1 MIGIGRWC
9 RLVLIGLP
17 FAWLGLFFLLP
28 LLIVVKI
35 SLARSAIGIPPYTP
49 LLLDDGSGLKIQ
61 ATLANFAFLASDD
74 LYLRAYLGALGNAAL
89 ATALCLALGYP
100 ISYAIARSPGR
111 WRLILL
117 FLVMLPFWTSF
128 LIRVYAWIAIL
139 KPNGLLNQLLIAIG
153 LITTPLPLLN
163 NAFSVELGLV
173 YSYLPFMIL
182 PLYGSLTA
190 LDESLLEAAAD
201 LGARPIRA
209 FLGVTLPLSLPGI
222 AAGSLLVLIPAIGEF
237 VIPDL
242 LGGADTLMIGK
253 VLWDE
258 FFNNRDWPVA
268 SAVAVVLVL
277 YSFNASRLVTVWA
290 GFSTRWYGEL
300 AKNEGFR
307 AAALTSLEVALMAA
321 SLALV
326 LGTFAG
332 FSMARFSRFPGRSL
346 FGFALMAPLVVPEV
360 ILGLSLLLMFV
371 AGESVVG
378 WPQGRGIV
386 TITIAH
392 ATFGACFVSV
402 LVRAQLAGFDRA
414 LEEAALDLGARPW
427 TVLARITLPGIS
439 PALVSGWLLAFT
451 LSLDDLVIASFVT
464 GPSATTLPMMVFS
477 SVRLGVSP
485 EVNALASLF
494 LAVVFVLVS
503 LAFWLMA
510 RAERRRIIS

>member
-1 MIGIGRWC
+1 MRRGDG
-9 RLVLIGLP
+9 
-17 FAWLGLFFLLP
+17 
-28 LLIVVKI
+28 
-35 SLARSAIGIPPYTP
+35 SLA
-49 LLLDDGSGLKIQ
+49 
-61 ATLANFAFLASDD
+61 
-74 LYLRAYLGALGNAAL
+74 LRGGV
-89 ATALCLALGYP
+89 LALGFGFLYAP
-100 ISYAIARSPGR
+100 I
-111 WRLILL
+111 
-117 FLVMLPFWTSF
+117 
-128 LIRVYAWIAIL
+128 
-139 KPNGLLNQLLIAIG
+139 
-153 LITTPLPLLN
+153 
-163 NAFSVELGLV
+163 
-173 YSYLPFMIL
+173 
-182 PLYGSLTA
+182 
-190 LDESLLEAAAD
+190 
-201 LGARPIRA
+201 
-209 FLGVTLPLSLPGI
+209 
-222 AAGSLLVLIPAIGEF
+222 VL
-237 VIPDL
+237 
-242 LGGADTLMIGK
+242 
-253 VLWDE
+253 
-258 FFNNRDWPVA
+258 
-268 SAVAVVLVL
+268 LVL
-277 YSFNASRLVTVWA
+277 YSFNASRLVTVWG

-332 FSMARFSRFPGRSL
+332 FSMASFPRFPGRPL
-346 FGFALMAPLVVPEV
+346 FGFALTAPLVVPEV
-360 ILGLSLLLMFV
+360 ILGLSLLLLFV
-371 AGESVVG
+371 AGESVIG

-464 GPSATTLPMMVFS
+464 GPSATTLPMAVFS

-485 EVNALASLF
+485 EVNALATLF

-510 RAERRRIIS
+510 RVDRRRIIS